1 MVLIGFESVLRTFDF
16 QTGSG
21 SECVLLSH
29 GRFLLDRCFKPPSK
43 NAFWAYEP
51 PSCPSFSGP
60 RPNKCSTW
68 LWSDSMSA
76 TEHWSSEI
84 LSLGKRSLP
93 RLCQCP
99 SLWCKIS
106 IFPLGFGD
114 LHRFYLGGSWR
125 SNISVSMYV
134 IHHTRWPLKAEI
146 QQLRLSERSDSYPSH
161 PFTKKVLWGPAAA
174 IIDH

>member
-1 MVLIGFESVLRTFDF
+1 MCTPKPRQIPFGSRF
-16 QTGSG
+16 QTTII
-21 SECVLLSH
+21 ECH
-29 GRFLLDRCFKPPSK
+29 GAL
-43 NAFWAYEP
+43 EP

-76 TEHWSSEI
+76 TERWSSEI

-99 SLWCKIS
+99 FFWCKIS
-106 IFPLGFGD
+106 IFPLDFGD

-125 SNISVSMYV
+125 INISVSMYV
-134 IHHTRWPLKAEI
+134 IHHTNWPLKAEI
-146 QQLRLSERSDSYPSH
+146 QQLRLSERSDSSSFRSLHQESTVGSSTRYH
-161 PFTKKVLWGPAAA
+161 
-174 IIDH
+174 